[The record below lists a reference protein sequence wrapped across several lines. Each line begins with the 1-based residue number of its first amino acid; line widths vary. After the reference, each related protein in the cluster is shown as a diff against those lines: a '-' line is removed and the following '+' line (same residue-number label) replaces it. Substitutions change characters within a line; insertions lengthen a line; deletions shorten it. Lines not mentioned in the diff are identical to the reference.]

1 MDPWVGKIPRRRE
14 GQPTPSIL
22 AWRIPMDRGSWW
34 ATVREGHKE
43 LDTPDQQNTNKKEIK
58 KPMQMPATQESK
70 GTPVRKLKL

>member
-1 MDPWVGKIPRRRE
+1 
-14 GQPTPSIL
+14 
-22 AWRIPMDRGSWW
+22 MDRGSWW

-58 KPMQMPATQESK
+58 KPMQMPAAQETK